1 MERDREKMVRY
12 LQQRYWYDR
21 TAGVVRNR
29 KGQVI
34 NGFDNGR
41 GYLKFDARFD
51 GNRFVTRL
59 HHLVWVLVCGRFPK
73 LIDHINGNPK
83 DNRIEN
89 LREVSQSSNDMNRV
103 WAWKPNAKTGLPG
116 VSKLGD
122 RFGIRVQG
130 KRLNFRDKYEAFH
143 DLTMLGRMWNEECG
157 IKKTKKNYDCEE

>member
-1 MERDREKMVRY
+1 MVRH
-12 LQQRYWYDR
+12 LKERYWYDR

-59 HHLVWVLVCGRFPK
+59 HHLVWVLVYGRFPK
-73 LIDHINGNPK
+73 QIDHINGNPK

-89 LREVSQSSNDMNRV
+89 LREVNQSENDMNRV
-103 WAWKPNAKTGLPG
+103 FSWKPNPSTGLPG
-116 VSKLGD
+116 VYKVKGVCKVK
-122 RFGIRVQG
+122 VQD
-130 KRLNFRDKYEAFH
+130 KQLYFHDKYEAFH
-143 DLTMLGRMWNEECG
+143 TLTMLGRMWNEE
-157 IKKTKKNYDCEE
+157 

>member
-1 MERDREKMVRY
+1 MRDSVSLCLCVQIMERDREKMVRY

-59 HHLVWVLVCGRFPK
+59 HHLVWVLVYGRFPK
-73 LIDHINGNPK
+73 QQLRLVVRESYYRVAYHVFNYLRRNRQLARREGAFDK
-83 DNRIEN
+83 D
-89 LREVSQSSNDMNRV
+89 V
-103 WAWKPNAKTGLPG
+103 
-116 VSKLGD
+116 KLVLTSTLSRLLVEYGA
-122 RFGIRVQG
+122 G
-130 KRLNFRDKYEAFH
+130 KD
-143 DLTMLGRMWNEECG
+143 
-157 IKKTKKNYDCEE
+157 